1 MTIKKAN
8 GRPVE
13 MNCATIT
20 KLADALEHGAS
31 VTKACSYAGI
41 SRETFYRYYR
51 NEEVFMQKMKEARA
65 KLLYLKRVGYILEVK
80 VF

>member
-1 MTIKKAN
+1 MTTKKAN

-13 MNCATIT
+13 MNCTTIT

-31 VTKACSYAGI
+31 VTKACAYAGI
-41 SRETFYRYYR
+41 SRDTFYRYYR

-65 KLLYLKRVGYILEVK
+65 NLLYLKRVGYIIELK